1 MKNAQNIDVVKRISN
16 LVSTVFAIMGFV
28 ARNLG
33 NLPPVTFDLLDVSVL
48 FLMKIDSLDDKLLLM
63 KSAMKWQ
70 QTTSETLTKVY

>member
-16 LVSTVFAIMGFV
+16 LVSTVYAIMGF
-28 ARNLG
+28 G

-48 FLMKIDSLDDKLLLM
+48 FLMKIDSIDDEVLLM
-63 KSAMKWQ
+63 RSAMKWQ